1 MTTAATA
8 PTKEITRL
16 NDLRE
21 GRRDLPMIDPRIIVI
36 EKNFNPRDYRLPEN
50 RAHIDFLKESIKT
63 NGFFPDKPLSVRFD
77 RDERLPVL
85 VDGECRLR
93 ATLEL
98 IKEGEEIKSVPCVQ
112 VQGNNEAERLMLAIT
127 SNTGKALSKL
137 EAGAAYVRLQ
147 KYGWEIPE
155 IARRCA
161 VTVRHVNEAIEL
173 NDAPQDVK
181 QLVSSK
187 AVSPA
192 LALDEVR
199 KSGSKAATTLR
210 ERVEQVKAK
219 RGAKAVASRPRVTKQ
234 QADESTLLKL
244 VKSLLKD
251 VDAPALSSSEYDWV
265 EVKRTKL
272 NTIAKLVETL

>member
-1 MTTAATA
+1 MTPATA
-8 PTKEITRL
+8 TKEITRL

-50 RAHIDFLKESIKT
+50 RAHIDFLKNSIKT
-63 NGFFPDKPLSVRFD
+63 NGFYPDKPLSVRFD

-93 ATLEL
+93 AVLEL
-98 IKEGEEIKSVPCVQ
+98 IKEGEPIKSVPCVQ
-112 VQGNNEAERLMLAIT
+112 VQGNDEAERLVIAIT
-127 SNTGKALSKL
+127 SNTGKALSKW

-147 KYGWEIPE
+147 KYGWEIPD

-161 VTVRHVNEAIEL
+161 VSTRYVTEAIEL
-173 NDAPQDVK
+173 TDAPQDVK
-181 QLVSSK
+181 QLMSTG

-192 LALDEVR
+192 LALDEIR
-199 KSGSKAATTLR
+199 KSGSKAATVLK
-210 ERVEQVKAK
+210 ERVEQVRAK
-219 RGAKAVASRPRVTKQ
+219 RGEKAVASRPRVTKQ
-234 QADESTLLKL
+234 QKDENTLLKL
-244 VKSLLKD
+244 VKSVLKD
-251 VDAPALSSSEYDWV
+251 VEEKTLTDSEFDWV

-272 NTIAKLVETL
+272 NTLAKYVESL